1 MRAAKGRSEIQ
12 KGEFWM
18 KIISSIWAV
27 SLALAGSVFAQSAS
41 DLVNDTST
49 PEDVLTYGM
58 GYGQQRFSPLD
69 TINADNVSG
78 LAPVWVYSLND
89 GRGQESFPLVKDG
102 VMYVTTHNATMA
114 LDVASGKQIWKTSV
128 DYPAETPRV
137 ACCGIVNRGVGMFDG
152 KVYRTTLDANVVA
165 LDAATGAEIWKT
177 NSIDFKGGYSF
188 TVAPLIVDGVVIV
201 GISGGEYGIRGYIEG
216 YDAQTGE
223 RLWRTYTIPEP
234 GQPGSETWPSN
245 SDSWERGG
253 GPAWLTGTYDP
264 ELDTMYWG
272 VGNAGPW
279 NAAVRE
285 GDNLYTGSMIAMNP
299 KTGEIKWHYQFTP
312 NDPFDYDGTN
322 ELVLAERDG
331 KKVIIQANRNGFL
344 YVIDRETGKLVTA
357 NKFVDRVDWADS
369 IDVATGRPNETA
381 VIEKA
386 RSGEAVT
393 YWPSAF
399 GGKNWSP
406 VSYSPDLGLTFI
418 NTLNIGMNYKAVEP
432 QYRAGVFYFGAEF
445 SFDWPERERGYLR
458 AIDPMTGEVKWQNGS
473 EVPRF
478 AGILSTAGN
487 LVFTGK
493 QSGEF
498 EVFNAITGEKLYEFN
513 VGTGVVGQPMTYEM
527 DGRQYVSLVVGSGA
541 VYTLFSG
548 DERLANYPPGGALWT
563 FALPES
569 K

>member
-1 MRAAKGRSEIQ
+1 M
-12 KGEFWM
+12 
-18 KIISSIWAV
+18 
-27 SLALAGSVFAQSAS
+27 
-41 DLVNDTST
+41 
-49 PEDVLTYGM
+49 
-58 GYGQQRFSPLD
+58 
-69 TINADNVSG
+69 
-78 LAPVWVYSLND
+78 
-89 GRGQESFPLVKDG
+89 
-102 VMYVTTHNATMA
+102 
-114 LDVASGKQIWKTSV
+114 
-128 DYPAETPRV
+128 
-137 ACCGIVNRGVGMFDG
+137 
-152 KVYRTTLDANVVA
+152 
-165 LDAATGAEIWKT
+165 
-177 NSIDFKGGYSF
+177 
-188 TVAPLIVDGVVIV
+188 
-201 GISGGEYGIRGYIEG
+201 
-216 YDAQTGE
+216 
-223 RLWRTYTIPEP
+223 
-234 GQPGSETWPSN
+234 
-245 SDSWERGG
+245 
-253 GPAWLTGTYDP
+253 
-264 ELDTMYWG
+264 
-272 VGNAGPW
+272 
-279 NAAVRE
+279 
-285 GDNLYTGSMIAMNP
+285 
-299 KTGEIKWHYQFTP
+299 
-312 NDPFDYDGTN
+312 
-322 ELVLAERDG
+322 
-331 KKVIIQANRNGFL
+331 

-381 VIEKA
+381 VIEQA

-445 SFDWPERERGYLR
+445 SFDWPEGERGYLR